1 MVVRQAAV
9 AATVD
14 SAVAVEARPA
24 PLTAMGAV
32 GAPAAAQTT
41 GFIQSNFIKI
51 LSKFLNLES
60 VLI

>member
-51 LSKFLNLES
+51 LSA
-60 VLI
+60 